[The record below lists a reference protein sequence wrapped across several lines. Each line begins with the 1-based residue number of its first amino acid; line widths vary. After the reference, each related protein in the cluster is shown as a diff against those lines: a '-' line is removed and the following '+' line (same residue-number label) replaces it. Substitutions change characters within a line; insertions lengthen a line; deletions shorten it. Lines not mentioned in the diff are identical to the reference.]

1 MFLTLILLWK
11 FLGDVYR
18 RRALINKVIPEKGEV
33 YWRKVFKRTLT
44 FIKENTIYSCILL
57 LGPKLQEL

>member
-18 RRALINKVIPEKGEV
+18 RRALINKVIPAKGEV
-33 YWRKVFKRTLT
+33 YWRKVFKRIGERYL
-44 FIKENTIYSCILL
+44 KEH
-57 LGPKLQEL
+57 